1 MWIKVYSSFY
11 TLIIEKNKS
20 IYAVEENDKQ
30 QQILN
35 KFLESIIELNEEFLI
50 NILLKD
56 FESTPIFNNLDVQ
69 NFTKILI
76 SLKNKNISKIR

>member
-1 MWIKVYSSFY
+1 LWIKVYSSFY